1 MNNELIKRI
10 LSSIILIPLALFFI
24 IKGSI
29 LFIFFI
35 SVCFLIIAYEWYIMS
50 KKNSYYLIGLIFLI
64 LSFTSIYIIR
74 IESSDYLTTLF
85 IATICV
91 STDIG
96 GYIFGKLFRGP
107 KLTKLSPNK
116 TYAGMFGSYFLSLLS
131 VTTVSFF

>member
-74 IESSDYLTTLF
+74 IESSDYLATLF